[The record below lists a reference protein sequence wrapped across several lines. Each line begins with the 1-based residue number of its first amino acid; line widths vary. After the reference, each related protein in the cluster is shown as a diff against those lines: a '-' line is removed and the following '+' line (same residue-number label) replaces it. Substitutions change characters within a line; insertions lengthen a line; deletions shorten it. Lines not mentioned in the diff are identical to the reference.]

1 MTDIVAR
8 TADLREILRTRQRE
22 IQNDVRGRIRDGLTD
37 RPNEVGD
44 DIEQFYADIQGDI
57 DVALLLMTA

>member
-22 IQNDVRGRIRDGLTD
+22 IQNDIRDGLTD

>member
-22 IQNDVRGRIRDGLTD
+22 IQNDIRDGLTD
-37 RPNEVGD
+37 PPNEVGD

>member
-22 IQNDVRGRIRDGLTD
+22 IQNDIRDGLD